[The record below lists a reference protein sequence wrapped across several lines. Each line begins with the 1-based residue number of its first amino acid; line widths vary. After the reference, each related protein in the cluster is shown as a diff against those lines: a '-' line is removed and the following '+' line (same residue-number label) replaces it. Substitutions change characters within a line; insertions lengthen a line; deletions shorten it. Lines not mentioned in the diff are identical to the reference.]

1 MSDDDAG
8 PADAQA
14 GALPGRLDLKRFA
27 LLLLLAIMAGVGL
40 AGEVAA
46 RPSLF
51 VEDAIPAGA
60 KPGTLLSYDQIGLP
74 RNYRATAWRIKYV
87 TRDYRLR
94 PILSTGV
101 VVLPGNAPANPAA
114 RKFIAWAHPT
124 TGIAPKCAPSLR
136 AAPTKSIGGLND
148 IVAHGLVVAA
158 TDYPGLGTPGPIGY
172 LVGKGQAYAVLD
184 SVRAAR
190 QIPAVGGGNEF
201 GLWGFSQGGHAV
213 LFAAQLAGEYAPELK
228 LKGVAAIAPPTDL
241 ATLLKANLNSIA
253 GRILA
258 SYTLDSWN
266 EKYGAPLNGLLDSA
280 SQNLIDQ
287 VSKNCVDDL
296 GSQIDAAAA
305 QKGLDKQFLRADPAR
320 VAPWKDLMVQNSLYA
335 LNNRAPALII
345 QGGADD
351 IVKPEVT
358 TMFVRGACEAGASVQ
373 YVTLKGKG
381 HSGAME
387 AGHTQA
393 VTWLAQRL
401 AGQPASGNC
410 R

>member
-1 MSDDDAG
+1 MRRLTLLMLVI
-8 PADAQA
+8 
-14 GALPGRLDLKRFA
+14 ALAVL
-27 LLLLLAIMAGVGL
+27 GL
-40 AGEVAA
+40 SSAAEA
-46 RPSLF
+46 RPALF
-51 VEDAIPAGA
+51 AENGIPAGA

-94 PILSTGV
+94 PILSTGI

-124 TGIAPKCAPSLR
+124 TGVAWKCAPSLR
-136 AAPTKSIGGLND
+136 AAPTKAIGGLND
-148 IVAHGLVVAA
+148 IVAHGLLVTA

-190 QIPAVGGGNEF
+190 QIPAVGGSNEF
-201 GLWGFSQGGHAV
+201 GLWGYSQGGHAV

-228 LKGVAAIAPPTDL
+228 LRGVAAIAPPTDL
-241 ATLLKANLNSIA
+241 ATLLKANLDSIA

-266 EKYGAPLNGLLDSA
+266 AKYGAPLNGLLDGA
-280 SQNLIDQ
+280 SRNLIDQ

-296 GSQIDAAAA
+296 GGQIDAAAA
-305 QKGLDKQFLRADPAR
+305 QQGLDRQFLKADPEQ
-320 VAPWKDLMVQNSLYA
+320 VTPWSDLIVQNSLFA
-335 LNNRAPALII
+335 LNARAPALII

-351 IVKPEVT
+351 IVRPEVT
-358 TMFVRGACEAGASVQ
+358 TQFVRGACRAGASVQ
-373 YVTLKGKG
+373 YVTLPGKG
-381 HSGAME
+381 HGGAMD
-387 AGHTQA
+387 AGRRQA

-401 AGQPASGNC
+401 SGQPARSNC

>member
-1 MSDDDAG
+1 MK
-8 PADAQA
+8 
-14 GALPGRLDLKRFA
+14 RLAFA
-27 LLLLLAIMAGVGL
+27 LLLLAVTFVTGFAP
-40 AGEVAA
+40 AAQA
-46 RPSLF
+46 RPPSSAASGA
-51 VEDAIPAGA
+51 VPAA
-60 KPGTLLSYDQIGLP
+60 SQRPGTLLSYERIGLP
-74 RNYRATAWRIKYV
+74 RNYRAMAWRIKYV

-94 PILSTGV
+94 PILSTGI
-101 VVLPGNAPANPAA
+101 VVLPGTAPASPAA
-114 RKFIAWAHPT
+114 RKFVAWAHPT
-124 TGIAPKCAPSLR
+124 TGVAWKCAPSLR
-136 AAPTKSIGGLND
+136 AAPTKAIGGLND
-148 IVAHGLVVAA
+148 LVANGLVVAA

-172 LVGKGQAYAVLD
+172 LVGKGQAYAVID
-184 SVRAAR
+184 SVRAAK
-190 QIPAVGGGNEF
+190 QIPEVGGGSDYA
-201 GLWGFSQGGHAV
+201 LWGYSQGGHAV
-213 LFAAQLAGEYAPELK
+213 LFAAQQSGQYAPELR

-258 SYTLDSWN
+258 SFTLDSWH
-266 EKYGAPLNGLLDSA
+266 EKYNAPLTGLLDSV

-320 VAPWKDLMVQNSLYA
+320 VPPWKDLMVQNSLYA
-335 LNNRAPALII
+335 LNNQVPALII

-358 TMFVRGACEAGASVQ
+358 TQFVRGACQAGASVQ

-381 HSGAME
+381 HSGAFD
-387 AGHTQA
+387 AGRAQA
-393 VTWLAQRL
+393 VTWIAARL
-401 AGQPASGNC
+401 AGQPARSNC